1 LAEAGAQAR
10 ENTGRTA
17 RLWVEFTAFY
27 ILAPAALYVL
37 LPYIDLY
44 ATIAATMVL
53 GLVLLH
59 FTDGFRWRHLWDWG
73 SLRGTGWTILWTSA
87 LTAVVL
93 TAMTLWLVPERFLIL
108 PRERPELWIG
118 ILALYPWFSVLGQE
132 VIFRPLFFYRYGHL
146 FSSDRMRII
155 VNAVVFA
162 AAHLFFQN
170 WIAPVMTLSGG
181 LLFAWVYQKTW
192 SFPAVFIMH
201 WIAGGLVFTLGLGL
215 FFYHGAIPQ

>member
-1 LAEAGAQAR
+1 MAEAAPASVRRPGKGQ
-10 ENTGRTA
+10 
-17 RLWVEFTAFY
+17 LWLEFAAFY
-27 ILAPAALYVL
+27 ILAPVALYFL

-44 ATIAATMVL
+44 VAIAGTMIV

-59 FTDGFRWRHLWDWG
+59 FTDGYEWRHLRDAG
-73 SLRGTGWTILWTSA
+73 SLRGLGPTLAWTGI

-93 TAMTLWLVPERFLIL
+93 TVVTLWIVPERFLIL
-108 PRERPELWIG
+108 PREQPVLWIA

-132 VIFRPLFFYRYGHL
+132 IVFRPLFFYRYGHL
-146 FSSDRMRII
+146 FPSDTARIL

-170 WIAPVMTLSGG
+170 WIAPLMTFGGG
-181 LLFAWVYQKTW
+181 LLFAWVYQRSQ
-192 SFPAVFIMH
+192 SFPAVFLMH
-201 WIAGGLVFTLGLGL
+201 WIAGGLVFTLGLGR